1 MVPPGNTADVGTVG
15 TIISSN
21 VTLSGTITVGSVM
34 TVNHFTGTVSA
45 TIKGSSGNLWGFGAS
60 NPSTGESGLRI
71 LNYQGGLPSA
81 VATIVA
87 EVLIPSRDYR
97 SRDFTRPVQFGTLVA
112 STIGT
117 LLYNVLYE

>member
-21 VTLSGTITVGSVM
+21 VTLSGTVTVGSVIS
-34 TVNHFTGTVSA
+34 VNHYTGTVSA
-45 TIKGSSGNLWGFGAS
+45 TIKGASGNLWGFGAS
-60 NPSTGESGLRI
+60 NPSNVEAGLRL

-81 VATIVA
+81 IATVVA
-87 EVLIPSRDYR
+87 EMLIPSKDYR
-97 SRDFTRPVQFGTLVA
+97 SRDFTRPVSFGTLIG
-112 STIGT
+112 STVGT

>member
-1 MVPPGNTADVGTVG
+1 VVPPGNTADVGTVG

-21 VTLSGTITVGSVM
+21 VTLSGTITVGSVIS
-34 TVNHFTGTVSA
+34 VNHFTGTVSA
-45 TIKGSSGNLWGFGAS
+45 TVKGSTGNLWGFGAS
-60 NPSTGESGLRI
+60 NPSNAESGLRI
-71 LNYQGGLPSA
+71 LNYQAGLPNA
-81 VATIVA
+81 IATVIA
-87 EVLIPSRDYR
+87 EMLIPSKDYR